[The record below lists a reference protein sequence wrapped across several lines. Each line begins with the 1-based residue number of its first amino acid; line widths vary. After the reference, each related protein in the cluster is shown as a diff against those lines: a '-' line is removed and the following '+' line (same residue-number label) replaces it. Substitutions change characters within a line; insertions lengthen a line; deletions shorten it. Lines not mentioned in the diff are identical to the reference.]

1 LARSIFAQ
9 ALAQFELH
17 LPPGTA
23 SPQELTMFAV
33 PRALLRSAGRCA
45 PRVGASASLTA
56 IGSTA
61 HALPATLQARR
72 ALASA
77 AASKVVKTL
86 QAEIKHE
93 EEQYEQ
99 AKEIK
104 AFLKKSDFKMVE
116 KEGDVNMML
125 EKETGDK
132 VVRIEWQLT
141 SPFDPSEDVEGEEGF
156 DQEATEF
163 SVTVESKS
171 NGSGVSFYCS
181 TQTGEDHRYVIG
193 NLKVF
198 ANAEEKDSISSYNG
212 PDFEDLDEKLQESMD
227 EYLAEVGMNSEVC
240 DFIDASALDKEQR
253 EYLRWLKLSKS
264 FLEA

>member
-1 LARSIFAQ
+1 
-9 ALAQFELH
+9 
-17 LPPGTA
+17 
-23 SPQELTMFAV
+23 
-33 PRALLRSAGRCA
+33 
-45 PRVGASASLTA
+45 
-56 IGSTA
+56 
-61 HALPATLQARR
+61 
-72 ALASA
+72 
-77 AASKVVKTL
+77 L

-125 EKETGDK
+125 EKELGDR

-141 SPFDPSEDVEGEEGF
+141 SPFDPTEEEEDGQSF
-156 DQEATEF
+156 DQEATDF
-163 SVTVESKS
+163 CVTVESKS
-171 NGSGVSFYCS
+171 NGSGLTFYCS

-193 NLKVF
+193 NLKSF
-198 ANAEEKDSISSYNG
+198 ATAEEKDSVTSYNG
-212 PDFEDLDEKLQESMD
+212 PEFEDLDDKVQEALD
-227 EYLAEVGMNSEVC
+227 EYLAEVGMNNEVC

-253 EYLRWLKLSKS
+253 EYIRWLKLSKT